1 MQYNFASNSGS
12 VVNWEQD
19 FVFAHEHICT
29 VVCLHLLA
37 GDGIVVKSLGGTSR
51 LSWSLDTEPKVDVSG
66 MEEINQLVVLRP
78 VEWWKFLL
86 LCGHLG
92 CTRASGEL

>member
-1 MQYNFASNSGS
+1 MQYDFASNSGS

-37 GDGIVVKSLGGTSR
+37 GDGIVGKSLHGTSR
-51 LSWSLDTEPKVDVSG
+51 LSWSLDTEPEVGVSG
-66 MEEINQLVVLRP
+66 MREINQRVVLHH
-78 VEWWKFLL
+78 VEWWGFPSQ
-86 LCGHLG
+86 CGHLG
-92 CTRASGEL
+92 CTRGSREL